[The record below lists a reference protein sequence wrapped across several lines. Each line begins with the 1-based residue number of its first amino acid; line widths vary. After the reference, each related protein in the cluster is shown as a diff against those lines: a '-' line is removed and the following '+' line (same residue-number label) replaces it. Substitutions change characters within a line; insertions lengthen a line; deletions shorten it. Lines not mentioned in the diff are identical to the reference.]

1 MNQKKNLSKKNFPS
15 QNKQIK
21 EVLDTYE
28 DDFDDVQYTLREFDF
43 SRKNFYCFSSDDFE

>member
-1 MNQKKNLSKKNFPS
+1 MNQKKNLSKKIS
-15 QNKQIK
+15 HCQDKQIR

-28 DDFDDVQYTLREFDF
+28 DDFDDVQHTLREFDF

>member
-1 MNQKKNLSKKNFPS
+1 MSKKKSSSKMNSRS
-15 QNKQIK
+15 QDKQIN

-28 DDFDDVQYTLREFDF
+28 DDFEDVQYTLREFDF

>member
-1 MNQKKNLSKKNFPS
+1 MNQKKNSSKKSSPCLD
-15 QNKQIK
+15 KHIK

-28 DDFDDVQYTLREFDF
+28 DDYDDVQHTLREFDF